1 MLPNPEDTYLVVLP
15 VKIPHYF
22 TFKIIMEKN
31 KDSWR
36 KKKKM
41 HHPGKHCVFPV
52 SPVWD
57 WKPDTSLPLHIC
69 ESHTGNMD
77 LQHLTQIAKIK
88 PFTKCTLA
96 PCFHIK
102 SE

>member
-36 KKKKM
+36 KKKK
-41 HHPGKHCVFPV
+41 KCITQASTV
-52 SPVWD
+52 S
-57 WKPDTSLPLHIC
+57 S
-69 ESHTGNMD
+69 
-77 LQHLTQIAKIK
+77 Q
-88 PFTKCTLA
+88 
-96 PCFHIK
+96 
-102 SE
+102 

>member
-36 KKKKM
+36 KKKKNASPRQALCLPSKPSLRLETRHFSPPAYLRKLHWQYGPSTPDPDCQDQALYKM
-41 HHPGKHCVFPV
+41 HFSSLFPY
-52 SPVWD
+52 
-57 WKPDTSLPLHIC
+57 K
-69 ESHTGNMD
+69 
-77 LQHLTQIAKIK
+77 K
-88 PFTKCTLA
+88 
-96 PCFHIK
+96 
-102 SE
+102 